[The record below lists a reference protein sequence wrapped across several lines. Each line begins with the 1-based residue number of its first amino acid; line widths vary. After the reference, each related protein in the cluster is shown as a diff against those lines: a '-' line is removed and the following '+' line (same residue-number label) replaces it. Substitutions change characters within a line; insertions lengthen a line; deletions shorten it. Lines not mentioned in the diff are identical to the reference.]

1 MPIKATRAMLNAA
14 LDGSLAK
21 GDFRLDP
28 NFGVMV
34 PTNIPGVESGL
45 LDPRS
50 TWTDGAAYDAQAKK
64 LVDMFIENFEK
75 FENRVTDDVKAAAPK
90 AA

>member
-14 LDGSLAK
+14 LDGTLAN
-21 GDFRLDP
+21 GDFSTDP
-28 NFGVMV
+28 NFGVKV
-34 PTNIPGVESGL
+34 PTTIAGVDSAL

-50 TWTDGAAYDAQAKK
+50 TWTDGPAYDAQAKK
-64 LVDMFIENFEK
+64 LVNMFIDNFEK